1 MSAEPARR
9 ALVTGAS
16 SGIGAA
22 TARLL
27 ASRGYRVALLARRRG
42 ALEQVAASLAGSGHL
57 ALPCDV
63 RDESAVRES
72 FGALRREFGGLELL
86 VNAAG
91 CGYRG
96 RVEELQVEQARA
108 VLETNV
114 LGLAV
119 CCREALPLLRE
130 GRNAVVVNVS
140 SVVGRRGIPGQ
151 AVYAASKAA
160 VDSIGEALRLEW
172 ASERIA
178 VCTLSPTLTRTGFFA
193 AQPNPAGL
201 PDPDLAGAWGAE
213 QVALEILSLDRRPRP
228 ERVLKP
234 SWRLIGV
241 LNQISP
247 RLTDRL
253 LARRLS

>member
-22 TARLL
+22 AARLL
-27 ASRGYRVALLARRRG
+27 ASRGYRVALLARRRE
-42 ALEQVAASLAGSGHL
+42 ALEQVAASLAGHGHL
-57 ALPCDV
+57 TLPCDV
-63 RDESAVRES
+63 RDESGVRES
-72 FGALRREFGGLELL
+72 FAAVGADFGGLDLL

-96 RVEELQVEQARA
+96 RVEELRLDHTRA

-114 LGLAV
+114 LGLVV
-119 CCREALPLLRE
+119 CCREALPLLRG

-172 ASERIA
+172 ASEKIA

-201 PDPDLAGAWGAE
+201 PDPDLARAWSAE
-213 QVALEILSLDRRPRP
+213 RVALEILALDRRPRP
-228 ERVLKP
+228 ER
-234 SWRLIGV
+234 
-241 LNQISP
+241 
-247 RLTDRL
+247 
-253 LARRLS
+253 

>member
-1 MSAEPARR
+1 VSAQPARR

-22 TARLL
+22 AARLF
-27 ASRGYRVALLARRRG
+27 ASRGYRVALLARRRD
-42 ALEQVAASLAGSGHL
+42 ALEEVAGSLAGSGHL
-57 ALPCDV
+57 ALACDV
-63 RDESAVRES
+63 RDEAAVREG
-72 FGALRREFGGLELL
+72 FAAVRAELGGLDLL

-96 RVEELQVEQARA
+96 RVEELELEHARA
-108 VLETNV
+108 VIETNV
-114 LGLAV
+114 LGLLV
-119 CCREALPLLRE
+119 CCREALPLLRA
-130 GRNAVVVNVS
+130 GRDAVVVNLS
-140 SVVGRRGIPGQ
+140 SVVGRRGIPTQ

-172 ASERIA
+172 AGERIA

-193 AQPNPAGL
+193 AQPNPARL
-201 PDPDLAGAWGAE
+201 ADPDLSRAWSAE
-213 QVALEILSLDRRPRP
+213 EVALEILALDRRPRP
-228 ERVLKP
+228 ERVLKA

-241 LNQISP
+241 LNQLAP

-253 LARRLS
+253 VARRLP